1 MCMGI
6 PAKLVSVDGIAG
18 TDTRGDLIDLS
29 LVPEARPGDWVL
41 CFLGTAHEVID
52 ADRAASIAA
61 AFDGPKTRKPAA
73 RRSSATPAAS
83 GASGPITARSMAFS
97 SQKAMTSGPDRM
109 SRSTSRATLSM
120 PALPGATNSR
130 SHLGFCRIAQ
140 ASACSRPPPPRI
152 RMFMAKPL
160 LALSAAF

>member
-61 AFDGPKTRKPAA
+61 ALDGLRAVMAGGDPGDAFADLDARTPQLPPHLKAA
-73 RRSSATPAAS
+73 LN
-83 GASGPITARSMAFS
+83 AR
-97 SQKAMTSGPDRM
+97 QRTG
-109 SRSTSRATLSM
+109 
-120 PALPGATNSR
+120 
-130 SHLGFCRIAQ
+130 
-140 ASACSRPPPPRI
+140 
-152 RMFMAKPL
+152 
-160 LALSAAF
+160 